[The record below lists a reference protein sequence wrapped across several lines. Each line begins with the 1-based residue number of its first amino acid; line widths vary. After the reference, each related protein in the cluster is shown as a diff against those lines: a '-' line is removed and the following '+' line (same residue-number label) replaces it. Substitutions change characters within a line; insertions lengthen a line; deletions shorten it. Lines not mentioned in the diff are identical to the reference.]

1 MTSEI
6 QNPNDKKVYD
16 LEERA
21 ALLGE
26 GIIEFAKT
34 FEFDLN
40 FERLNLTF

>member
-1 MTSEI
+1 
-6 QNPNDKKVYD
+6 VYD
-16 LEERA
+16 LEERT

-40 FERLNLTF
+40 FDFFNLTF